1 MKRERVVQVALVLMG
16 LLYLSWF
23 IPLFQALWHSSWIPD
38 HLEDKTMFV
47 SVNTM
52 LGVFLLLAVSKP
64 ARHRSLIAFA
74 AWSSLA
80 HAATMAIQTVEARAQ
95 RIPRSPL
102 DVFVIGTAGVVLLAV
117 VAALREKRPAPA
129 RPAPVSEPHLAEG

>member
-1 MKRERVVQVALVLMG
+1 MKRERVVQVVLVLVG
-16 LLYLSWF
+16 LLYLLWF
-23 IPLFQALWHSSWIPD
+23 IPLFQALWHSSWIPE

-47 SVNTM
+47 SVNTV
-52 LGVFLLLAVSKP
+52 LGVFLLLAVNKP
-64 ARHRSLIAFA
+64 AQHRSLIAFG

-95 RIPRSPL
+95 GIPRSPL

-117 VAALREKRPAPA
+117 VTAIRERQSSSA
-129 RPAPVSEPHLAEG
+129 RPAPFGEPRLAAR

>member
-16 LLYLSWF
+16 LLYLTWF
-23 IPLFQALWHSSWIPD
+23 IPLFQALWHSSWIPE

-47 SVNTM
+47 SVNTV
-52 LGVFLLLAVSKP
+52 LGVFLLLAVNKP
-64 ARHRSLIAFA
+64 AQHRSLIAFG

-95 RIPRSPL
+95 GIPRSPL
-102 DVFVIGTAGVVLLAV
+102 DVFVIGAAGVVLLAV
-117 VAALREKRPAPA
+117 VAALRERQPSSA
-129 RPAPVSEPHLAEG
+129 RPAPVSEPRLAAR